1 MVVTLPVN
9 NFISIYPFEKPLK
22 TVKTLEAQNL
32 FRLLKIIESC
42 KEFVLCALY
51 FLLFIILQTKAEKTL
66 KMLVYLLLK

>member
-22 TVKTLEAQNL
+22 AVKTLEAQNL

-51 FLLFIILQTKAEKTL
+51 FLFIILQTKAEEKPSKCLFT
-66 KMLVYLLLK
+66 YF